1 MRVSAG
7 PWLDFELP
15 DARNR
20 KFQRIPVRIAEI
32 DRRRIFA
39 KSEFALDGYAV
50 SEQPL
55 APHRKFVRL
64 DSKGHMSRAS
74 RAVGRQCPILARN
87 IRAEQ
92 KEHARSGADLERRSA
107 SSREVR
113 VRNLAEAQNILIK
126 GKGAVQV

>member
-7 PWLDFELP
+7 PWLGFELP

-20 KFQRIPVRIAEI
+20 QFQRISVRIAEI
-32 DRRRIFA
+32 DRRRIFT
-39 KSEFALDGYAV
+39 ECELALDGYAM

-64 DSKGHMSRAS
+64 DSKRHMSRAS

-87 IRAEQ
+87 ICSEQ
-92 KEHARSGADLERRSA
+92 KEHARSRTDLERRSA
-107 SSREVR
+107 SSREIR
-113 VRNLAEAQNILIK
+113 VGDLAKAQNILIK
-126 GKGAVQV
+126 GKGAVQI